1 VAGDR
6 FNADPQSSY
15 LRRKRQIT
23 FNSDT
28 EFEAS
33 CVMFRLCPKV
43 IPDAVQPFLQPLDCA
58 GGPLQSEAVLK
69 SGTGRGSRARAEVN

>member
-43 IPDAVQPFLQPLDCA
+43 IPDAVQPFLQPLVRVVNL
-58 GGPLQSEAVLK
+58 LQ
-69 SGTGRGSRARAEVN
+69 GRQFTEPVNWRIPR